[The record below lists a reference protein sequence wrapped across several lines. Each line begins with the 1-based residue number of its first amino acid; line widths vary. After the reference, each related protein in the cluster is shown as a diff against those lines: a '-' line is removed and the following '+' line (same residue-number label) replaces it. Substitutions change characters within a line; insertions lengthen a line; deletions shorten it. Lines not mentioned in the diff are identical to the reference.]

1 MNRDSGVIYN
11 MLKFVKENGQAQLQ
25 YFDEL
30 SPENA
35 EWHFHYLIEN
45 GLVSSV
51 QSKHDGQYIITG
63 LTTAGNMLL
72 IGVGE

>member
-30 SPENA
+30 SPEIA
-35 EWHFHYLIEN
+35 EWHFHYLIDN
-45 GLVSSV
+45 RLVSSV

-63 LTTAGNMLL
+63 LTAAGNMLL
-72 IGVGE
+72 IEGGG

>member
-1 MNRDSGVIYN
+1 MNRDSGVIHN
-11 MLKFVKENGQAQLQ
+11 MLEFVKENGQAQLQ
-25 YFDEL
+25 NFYDL
-30 SPENA
+30 SPEIS
-35 EWHFHYLIEN
+35 EWHFHYLIKN

-72 IGVGE
+72 IEGG